1 MEIFGDIFL
10 PTITLDPESVF
21 TAFTF
26 CIYRGDKI
34 STFLIACL
42 GCYLI
47 LRRTNLFCICVD
59 KSGSSARDSNAIVI
73 TSCKHL
79 GSWEPMSLR
88 EKFLRTCPTVTCWM
102 NSESSD
108 FCLSGLRTEVHCEEL
123 FLLLP
128 IPIFRRSG
136 SRSLLHHISSVHS
149 LEHRSFLIQKT
160 DRHMGCKYAYYL
172 LTRLQQLP
180 ALAFKHF
187 ACVFFFF
194 FFFL

>member
-1 MEIFGDIFL
+1 
-10 PTITLDPESVF
+10 
-21 TAFTF
+21 
-26 CIYRGDKI
+26 
-34 STFLIACL
+34 
-42 GCYLI
+42 
-47 LRRTNLFCICVD
+47 
-59 KSGSSARDSNAIVI
+59 
-73 TSCKHL
+73 
-79 GSWEPMSLR
+79 MSLR

-172 LTRLQQLP
+172 LTTTTPTTTTCFGIQ
-180 ALAFKHF
+180 ALCM
-187 ACVFFFF
+187 CVLLFFFF
-194 FFFL
+194 FFNHLELNFYMVYFGNIKKL